1 MRETELFGHE
11 QFICYWRCGIDD
23 HVTEIHS
30 ADFFTQ
36 ENGYSADDIEALANI
51 LIGESADI
59 SGPTQSHYVL
69 RIV

>member
-1 MRETELFGHE
+1 VGAGGQAVT
-11 QFICYWRCGIDD
+11 I
-23 HVTEIHS
+23 TEIHG